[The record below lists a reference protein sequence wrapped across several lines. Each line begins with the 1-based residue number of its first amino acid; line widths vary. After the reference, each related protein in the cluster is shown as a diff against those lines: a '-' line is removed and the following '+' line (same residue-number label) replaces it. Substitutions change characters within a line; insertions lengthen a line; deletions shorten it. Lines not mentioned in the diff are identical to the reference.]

1 MKRRDFLN
9 CLGGAGLLALAPNLA
24 VAAASQPYQRLL
36 VLVELKGGNDGLNTV
51 VPYTDPGYYALRP
64 RLAIRREDLLP
75 ISDRLG
81 FHPSLQAMMP
91 LWQAGELAVIQ
102 GVGYPAPNLSHFRSI
117 EIWDTASK
125 SDEYLQQGWLAR
137 TFASAPPPAA
147 FAADGV
153 LVGSQ
158 DMGPLL
164 GGRRVVAL
172 SNPEQFARQAR
183 QAEGDGG
190 MRGGPLV
197 HIQRVEADIRQAAQ
211 GEPEQWHR
219 PRHRQRAF
227 RPGRRGEWRP
237 IRRGAESGAARRR
250 R

>member
-9 CLGGAGLLALAPNLA
+9 CLGGAGLLALTPSL
-24 VAAASQPYQRLL
+24 AAAAGAAPYQRLL
-36 VLVELKGGNDGLNTV
+36 ILVEIKGGNDGLNTV
-51 VPYTDPGYYALRP
+51 APYTDPDYYFLRP
-64 RLAIRREDLLP
+64 RIGIHREQVLQ

-81 FHPSLQAMMP
+81 FHPSLQALLP
-91 LWQAGELAVIQ
+91 LWQARELAVVQ
-102 GVGYPAPNLSHFRSI
+102 GVGYANPNLSHFRSI
-117 EIWDTASK
+117 EIWDTASN
-125 SDEYLQQGWLAR
+125 SEETLQQGWLAR

-153 LVGSQ
+153 
-158 DMGPLL
+158 
-164 GGRRVVAL
+164 
-172 SNPEQFARQAR
+172 
-183 QAEGDGG
+183 
-190 MRGGPLV
+190 LV